1 MSQSSLNRRL
11 TQVFG
16 ILLGMGIAVWLLRGF
31 GVLTFLPGGIIWLL
45 FLAAIAVAILSYVQ
59 KTWWRTV
66 LP

>member
-59 KTWWRTV
+59 KTWWRF
-66 LP
+66 

>member
-31 GVLTFLPGGIIWLL
+31 GVLTFIPGGIIWLL

-59 KTWWRTV
+59 KTWWRF
-66 LP
+66 